1 MIPSR
6 TEMMA
11 IVCRKLIRKKKKKKK
26 KQQQQ
31 QQSSNDSSRKFLFSG
46 SILECVKELT

>member
-11 IVCRKLIRKKKKKKK
+11 IVCRKLIRKKKKKK

>member
-11 IVCRKLIRKKKKKKK
+11 IVCRKLIRKKKKK